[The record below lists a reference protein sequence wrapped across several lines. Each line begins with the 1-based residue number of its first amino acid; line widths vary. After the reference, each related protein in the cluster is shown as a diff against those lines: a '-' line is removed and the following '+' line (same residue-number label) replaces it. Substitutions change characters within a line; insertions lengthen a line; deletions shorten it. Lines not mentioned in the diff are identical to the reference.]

1 MYHFNKIITMNYP
14 KLSTIR
20 LSCLVISS
28 LVLILPGCTKNYG
41 EINTDPTRLTH
52 LVTED
57 IKGLFTNAEYM
68 AMYSGDGSAEYQYA
82 QGFFADLYAQ
92 YSAISATFDPTD
104 RYNITQEWVQEQ
116 WIGTFRAMAPLVNI
130 IKATSD
136 PDKKALNAIARI
148 WKVWTIHR
156 ATDYYGPFPY
166 TYIGYDST
174 VTPYDKQ
181 KDIYFDLFKELKE
194 ATADLTQNVDQ
205 ESYGSADVI
214 YAGDNYKWLKF
225 ANTLRLRLAIRISGV
240 EPAKAKEEAE
250 AAVAGGVMTGLADDA
265 YLLSSGVNYNG
276 FLRQSG
282 WNEFRMSE
290 TMESYLVGYDDPRLS
305 KFWQPAVNTGK
316 YKGIRNGMNVAEI
329 VAPENEPDNTS
340 QPSDYLL
347 PENEFST
354 PSTVMYAAEAYFLRA
369 EGVLNG
375 WNMDGTADDF
385 YAKGIEMSLRT
396 WHITDDA
403 VINAYINSNN
413 VPSAPAGYFNSPA
426 VANTPIKFSTDPAV
440 QREQIGIQKWI
451 ALFPEGHEAWASF
464 RQSGYPKLYPL
475 IHSDNPDA
483 PVGTFI
489 KRIPFLNY
497 DRDRNAP
504 AVKAAEGLL
513 GGPDK
518 ISTPLWWDVK

>member
-1 MYHFNKIITMNYP
+1 MYHSNKLITMNQP
-14 KLSTIR
+14 KLSIIK
-20 LSCLVISS
+20 LYCFF
-28 LVLILPGCTKNYG
+28 VLFSILLLQSCTKRFE
-41 EINTDPTRLTH
+41 EINTDPTRLTQ
-52 LVTED
+52 LVTND
-57 IKGLFTNAEYM
+57 LKGLFTNAEYM

-92 YSAISATFDPTD
+92 YSAITATFDPTD

-130 IKATSD
+130 IKATNTPEAKSM
-136 PDKKALNAIARI
+136 NAIARI

-166 TYIGYDST
+166 KYIGYDST
-174 VTPYDKQ
+174 VIPYDKQ

-194 ATADLTQNVDQ
+194 ATADLSNNIDQ
-205 ESYGSADVI
+205 ASYGSADVI
-214 YAGDNYKWLKF
+214 FGGDNSKWLKF
-225 ANTLRLRLAIRISGV
+225 ANTLRLRLAIRISDV
-240 EPAKAKEEAE
+240 EPAKAKEEGE
-250 AAVAGGVMTGLADDA
+250 AAVNGGVMTDVTDDA
-265 YLLSSGVNYNG
+265 YLVSAGVNYNG

-290 TMESYLVGYDDPRLS
+290 TMESYLVGYEDPRLS
-305 KFWQPAVNTGK
+305 KFWQPSVNTGK
-316 YKGIRNGMNVAEI
+316 YKGVRNGMNVAEI
-329 VAPENEPDNTS
+329 VAPDNDPENTS

-347 PENEFST
+347 PQNQFST
-354 PSTVMYAAEAYFLRA
+354 PSTVMYSAEAYFLRA
-369 EGVLNG
+369 EGVLDG
-375 WNMDGTADDF
+375 WDMAGTAKEF
-385 YAKGIEMSLRT
+385 YEKGIEMSLRT

-403 VINAYINSNN
+403 VITTYINSNN
-413 VPSAPAGYFNSPA
+413 TPSAPGGYFNSPA
-426 VANTPIKFSTDPAV
+426 VASIPIRFSADPAI
-440 QREQIGIQKWI
+440 QREQIGVQKWI

-497 DRDRNAP
+497 DRDRNGP
-504 AVKAAEGLL
+504 AVKAAESLL

-518 ISTPLWWDVK
+518 ISTRLWWDIK

>member
-1 MYHFNKIITMNYP
+1 MNLL
-14 KLSTIR
+14 KTLNIAV
-20 LSCLVISS
+20 CWFVIFFS
-28 LVLILPGCTKNYG
+28 VYILQGCTKNYG
-41 EINTDPTRLTH
+41 EINTDPTRLTS
-52 LVTED
+52 LVTDD
-57 IKGLFTNAEYM
+57 IKGLFTTAEYM

-130 IKATSD
+130 LKQTTAPEQKAM
-136 PDKKALNAIARI
+136 NAIARI
-148 WKVWTIHR
+148 WKAWTIHR

-166 TYIGYDST
+166 TYIGHDST
-174 VTPYDKQ
+174 VIPYDKQ
-181 KDIYFDLFKELKE
+181 KDIYYDLFKELTE
-194 ATADLTQNVDQ
+194 AAADLSQNIDQ
-205 ESYGSADVI
+205 VSYGSADVI
-214 YAGDNYKWLKF
+214 YGGDNGEWLKF

-240 EPAKAKEEAE
+240 EPDKAKTEAE

-282 WNEFRMSE
+282 WNEFRMSQ
-290 TMESYLVGYDDPRLS
+290 TMESYLVGYEDPRLA
-305 KFWQPAVNTGK
+305 KFWQPAVNTGV

-347 PENEFST
+347 PQNEFTT
-354 PSTVMYAAEAYFLRA
+354 PSTVMYSAEAYFLRA

-375 WNMDGTADDF
+375 WNMGGTAKEF
-385 YAKGIEMSLRT
+385 YETGIEMSFKT

-403 VINAYINSNN
+403 VISAYTNSSN
-413 VPSAPAGYFNSPA
+413 VPSAPGGYFNSPA
-426 VANTPIKFSTDPAV
+426 VATAPVKFSTDPEV
-440 QREQIGIQKWI
+440 EREQIGVQKWI

-504 AVKAAEGLL
+504 AVEAAVGLL